1 MKQRLKIFKI
11 IYWLKISL
19 LVIILSISSWSC
31 TEKIDIELD
40 NTYTRL
46 VVWGELT
53 TDTTVHT
60 VRLTRTAGYFF
71 NQPALGVSDAQVT
84 IDDGETTI
92 ILTEN
97 VQIKGT
103 YETPPDYFGV
113 PGKIYTLD
121 ISGVDIDGDGIP
133 ENHSASSKLRSVN
146 PVDSIQLEYN
156 EMWEAWEVKVFA
168 WDSPD
173 KDWYL
178 FKVYRN
184 NILVSDTLTEW
195 FAQTDDLF
203 NGNYTN
209 GITSQLLQDEYED
222 ERPEVGDTITFEING
237 ITEEF
242 YNFVIGMQQEI
253 MFSAPLFSGPPANVS
268 TNLTNDALGFF
279 AVYSAERASTIV
291 TEIPNVKPGK

>member
-133 ENHSASSKLRSVN
+133 DRKSV
-146 PVDSIQLEYN
+146 V
-156 EMWEAWEVKVFA
+156 
-168 WDSPD
+168 
-173 KDWYL
+173 
-178 FKVYRN
+178 
-184 NILVSDTLTEW
+184 
-195 FAQTDDLF
+195 
-203 NGNYTN
+203 
-209 GITSQLLQDEYED
+209 
-222 ERPEVGDTITFEING
+222 
-237 ITEEF
+237 
-242 YNFVIGMQQEI
+242 
-253 MFSAPLFSGPPANVS
+253 
-268 TNLTNDALGFF
+268 
-279 AVYSAERASTIV
+279 
-291 TEIPNVKPGK
+291 